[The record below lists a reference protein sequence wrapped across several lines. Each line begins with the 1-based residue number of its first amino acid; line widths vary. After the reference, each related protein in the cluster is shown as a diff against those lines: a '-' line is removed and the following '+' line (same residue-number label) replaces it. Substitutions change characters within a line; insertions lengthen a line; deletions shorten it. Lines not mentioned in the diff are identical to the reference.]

1 MVCCINQSIAQHFHM
16 HIRVTFIAESRKAHQ
31 ISFIYLVQKI
41 TSNILLQKLS
51 RYQDIRGRNITIDT
65 LYSSLSLADWLL
77 KYGITMYGRNNDAE
91 QSW

>member
-1 MVCCINQSIAQHFHM
+1 M

-77 KYGITMYGRNNDAE
+77 KHGITMYGRNNDAE